1 MIKKTRIVVLI
12 MMMSALTLNAQNVQH
27 EGSFQG
33 TVIRNVTMDYLLYL
47 PDGFD
52 SKSDKQW
59 PMLVFLHG
67 SGERGNDLEK
77 VKMHGPPKLISQGKT
92 MPFVVLSPQCP
103 SNTDWD
109 TETLYTLIKQVA
121 SRYRV
126 DEKKVYLTG
135 LSMGGA
141 ATWDLAMAY
150 PDYFAAIAPV
160 CGPVN
165 RNYPAKATELK
176 DLPVMA
182 FHGAMDDVVPVWGA
196 AAMIKRLQDI
206 GNSATIVIYPDAN
219 HDSWTA
225 TYEDTELYKWFMEQT
240 RE

>member
-1 MIKKTRIVVLI
+1 MKIRILVILL
-12 MMMSALTLNAQNVQH
+12 MMSALSINAQNVQQ
-27 EGSFQG
+27 EGSFQD

-47 PDGFD
+47 PNDFE
-52 SKSDKQW
+52 SNPNEQM

-77 VKMHGPPKLISQGKT
+77 VKVHGPPKLIAQGKP

-109 TETLYTLIKQVA
+109 TETLYALIKQIA
-121 SRYRV
+121 SQYRV

-141 ATWDLAMAY
+141 ATWDLAMEY
-150 PDYFAAIAPV
+150 PEYFAAIAPV

-165 RNYPAKATELK
+165 RNYPARAAELK
-176 DLPVMA
+176 DLPIMV
-182 FHGAMDDVVPVWGA
+182 FHGAMDDVVPISGA
-196 AAMIKRLQDI
+196 ATMIKRLQEL
-206 GNSATIVIYPDAN
+206 GNSARIVIYPDAN

-225 TYEDTELYKWFMEQT
+225 TYENPELYKWFMKQT

>member
-1 MIKKTRIVVLI
+1 MKSRIFVLI
-12 MMMSALTLNAQNVQH
+12 IMISAFTLNAQNMQH

-33 TVIRNVTMDYLLYL
+33 SVIRNVTMDYLLYL
-47 PDGFD
+47 PDGFEANPNEH
-52 SKSDKQW
+52 W

-77 VKMHGPPKLISQGKT
+77 VKTHGPPKLISQGMA

-109 TETLYTLIKQVA
+109 TETLFALIKRVA

-126 DEKKVYLTG
+126 DEKRVYVTG

-150 PDYFAAIAPV
+150 PEYFAAIAPV
-160 CGPVN
+160 CGPVS
-165 RNYPAKATELK
+165 RNYPARAAALK

-182 FHGAMDDVVPVWGA
+182 FHGAMDDIVPVSGA
-196 AAMIKRLQDI
+196 EGMIKRLQDI
-206 GNSATIVIYPDAN
+206 GNPARIIIYPDAN
-219 HDSWTA
+219 HDSWTK
-225 TYEDTELYKWFMEQT
+225 TYDDPQLYKWFMEQV
-240 RE
+240 RK

>member
-1 MIKKTRIVVLI
+1 MRSRILVTLL
-12 MMMSALTLNAQNVQH
+12 MMSAIANNAQNVQQ

-47 PDGFD
+47 PDDFESSPD
-52 SKSDKQW
+52 SNW

-77 VKMHGPPKLISQGKT
+77 VKMHGPPKLISEGKA

-103 SNTDWD
+103 SDSDWD
-109 TETLYTLIKQVA
+109 TETLYALIKQVA

-126 DEKKVYLTG
+126 DEKRVYLTG
-135 LSMGGA
+135 LSMGGGA
-141 ATWDLAMAY
+141 IWNLAMAY

-165 RNYPAKATELK
+165 RNYPARASELK
-176 DLPVMA
+176 DLPIMA
-182 FHGAMDDVVPVWGA
+182 FHGAMDDVVPVAGA
-196 AAMIKRLQDI
+196 AAMIKRLQDL
-206 GNSATIVIYPDAN
+206 GNPARIVIYPDAN
-219 HDSWTA
+219 HDSWTV
-225 TYEDTELYKWFMEQT
+225 TYENPELYKWFIKQV
-240 RE
+240 RK

>member
-1 MIKKTRIVVLI
+1 MRIQLLVLI
-12 MMMSALTLNAQNVQH
+12 MMMSALTIKAQNMQH
-27 EGSFQG
+27 EGAFQG
-33 TVIRNVTMDYLLYL
+33 TIIRNVTMDYLLYV
-47 PDGFD
+47 PDDFE
-52 SKSDKQW
+52 SNPDKKW

-77 VKMHGPPKLISQGKT
+77 VKVHGPPKLIAQGRP

-109 TETLYTLIKQVA
+109 SETLFALIKQVV

-126 DEKKVYLTG
+126 DEKRVYLTG

-150 PDYFAAIAPV
+150 PDYFAAIAPI

-165 RNYPAKATELK
+165 RNYPAMATKLK
-176 DLPVMA
+176 DLPVWA
-182 FHGAMDDVVPVWGA
+182 FHGAMDDVVPVSGA
-196 AAMIKRLQDI
+196 AAMIKRLQDL
-206 GNSATIVIYPDAN
+206 GKPARIVIYPDAN
-219 HDSWTA
+219 HDSWTI
-225 TYEDTELYKWFMEQT
+225 TYEDPELYKWLLEQA
-240 RE
+240 RK

>member
-1 MIKKTRIVVLI
+1 MRIRIVLMI
-12 MMMSALTLNAQNVQH
+12 MMMSALSMNAQNVQH

-33 TVIRNVTMDYLLYL
+33 TVIRNVAMDYLLYL
-47 PDGFD
+47 PDNFE
-52 SKSDKQW
+52 SKPEKQW

-67 SGERGNDLEK
+67 SGERGSDLEK
-77 VKMHGPPKLISQGKT
+77 VKVHGPPKLIAQGQP

-109 TETLYTLIKQVA
+109 TETLFALIKQVA

-126 DEKKVYLTG
+126 NEKKVYLTG

-165 RNYPAKATELK
+165 RNYPEKAAELK
-176 DLPVMA
+176 DLPIIA
-182 FHGAMDDVVPVWGA
+182 FHGAMDDVVPVSGA
-196 AAMIKRLQDI
+196 AEMIKRLQDI
-206 GNSATIVIYPDAN
+206 GNPAVIVIYPDAN

-225 TYEDTELYKWFMEQT
+225 TYDNPELYQWFLEQA
-240 RE
+240 RK